1 MSTEQVH
8 SRADGGADGLQE
20 LPVVAALRALS
31 VFSADQGGA
40 YREHFDALAAVFG
53 DDVETLL
60 GKHVRSWARE
70 GAAGLLVL
78 TGNAGTG
85 KTAVAQAYCTA
96 LAAPLPGSD
105 EPAEV
110 AAGRWV
116 VKDLSGLPGPA
127 QRLAAL
133 QQVLAAV
140 DAGGQALVC
149 ANEGVMRDALDG
161 LGRVDVAEALE
172 TALRQGA
179 ARSAAVTVVNANR
192 QRPTSERLWSQLLDY
207 VSREELWA
215 GGCSGCPG
223 SSAGCPMRSNA
234 EALRREDVR
243 AQLRTLVRL
252 GTGEAVPTLREVLAI
267 LSWAIVGDQGCAS
280 VKKDARDRD
289 KDAFTAAS
297 GYFTRVVGGGLAPD
311 TAERSPLLS
320 GMRRARLGAV
330 SDLEVDG
337 WLRDSAGA
345 PEAVRVL
352 AGDPNVGEQDADA
365 PAGRSGLAGSRSP
378 LDRVATRQR
387 AMTFAALGEMVST
400 DEDPTR
406 VGDGLAALV
415 EADTYREP
423 SGQTLWRQRLFFE
436 AAADLG
442 GGAAASRRLLDFRY
456 LPELVELAEK
466 ATAGSTDTVRE
477 KGQIVRGLN
486 FLVTGFASPT
496 EGLIVPDPACLFSR
510 DPGAFRP
517 ARPSLVHSQIQVG
530 RLHLSVPD
538 RGLVE
543 ELLDVDHVD
552 VELTVDGAP
561 GLTLR
566 IGPRMYEAIREA
578 GDYQGPVGQGVA
590 EMNDLRSFYGGLAD
604 LPCADDS
611 LRVADPDSSPPSLVT
626 VGLPHFA
633 ASAGRGDASRGPSGE
648 VLPGGDA

>member
-1 MSTEQVH
+1 MSADHGGVMPTDQV
-8 SRADGGADGLQE
+8 SRPEE
-20 LPVVAALRALS
+20 LPVVTALRSLS

-40 YREHFDALAAVFG
+40 YREHFEALAAVFG
-53 DDVETLL
+53 EDVQTLL
-60 GKHVRSWARE
+60 GKHVRSWAHAGE
-70 GAAGLLVL
+70 AGLLVL

-85 KTAVAQAYCTA
+85 KTAVAQAYCSA
-96 LAAPLPGSD
+96 LQAALPDSD
-105 EPAEV
+105 EPTE
-110 AAGRWV
+110 AAPGRWV
-116 VKDLSGLPGPA
+116 IKDLSGLAGPA
-127 QRLAAL
+127 RRLSAL
-133 QQVLAAV
+133 QDVLAVA

-149 ANEGVMRDALDG
+149 ANEGVMRDALAG
-161 LGRVDVAEALE
+161 LSRPDVAGALE

-179 ARSAAVTVVNANR
+179 ARSGAVTVVNANR
-192 QRPTSERLWSQLLDY
+192 QRPTSGRLWPQLLDY
-207 VSREELWA
+207 VSREELWS
-215 GGCSGCPG
+215 GGCEGCPSG
-223 SSAGCPMRSNA
+223 ASGCPMRSNA
-234 EALRREDVR
+234 EALREETVR

-267 LSWAIVGDQGCAS
+267 LSWAIVGDQTCAS
-280 VKKDARDRD
+280 VKEASRDRD
-289 KDAFTAAS
+289 RDAFTATS
-297 GYFTRVVGGGLAPD
+297 GYFTRILGGGLAPD
-311 TAERSPLLS
+311 TAERSPLLT

-330 SDLEVDG
+330 SDLQVDG

-352 AGDPNVGEQDADA
+352 AGDPAIGDRSGDA
-365 PAGRSGLAGSRSP
+365 PASTKSGLAGSRSP
-378 LDRVATRQR
+378 LDRVPTRQR

-400 DEDPTR
+400 DEDLTR

-415 EADTYREP
+415 EADTHTDP
-423 SGQTLWRQRLFFE
+423 SGQTLWRQRLYFE
-436 AAADLG
+436 ASAELG

-466 ATAGSTDTVRE
+466 AATGSNDTMKE

-517 ARPSLVHSQIQVG
+517 ARPSLVHSQVQVQ
-530 RLHLSVPD
+530 RLLLAVPD

-543 ELLDVDHVD
+543 DILDVDHVD

-578 GDYQGPVGQGVA
+578 AEYQGPVGQGVA
-590 EMNDLRSFYGGLAD
+590 EMNDLRSFYGGLAE
-604 LPCADDS
+604 LPSPDDS
-611 LRVADPDSSPPSLVT
+611 LRVADPDSSPPALVT
-626 VGLPHFA
+626 VGLPHFSSA
-633 ASAGRGDASRGPSGE
+633 MGTASARGGA
-648 VLPGGDA
+648 